1 MLEFY
6 INHQKALIKNHSK
19 RNVIVVNYENLIN
32 DTRVELEKLLKK
44 LNLNYHDNNKIFT
57 ANMQPVSTLSSFK
70 HKKYDIPSKQENIEL
85 NLSELELKE
94 NAELLVEA
102 KEYYHKILSY

>member
-32 DTRVELEKLLKK
+32 DTRVELEKLLKNLIFIIMIITK
-44 LNLNYHDNNKIFT
+44 FLPRTCNQSVHCQALNTKNMIF
-57 ANMQPVSTLSSFK
+57 
-70 HKKYDIPSKQENIEL
+70 
-85 NLSELELKE
+85 
-94 NAELLVEA
+94 
-102 KEYYHKILSY
+102 